1 MVAEVATLVSELT
14 VGVDEAVETVTVSL
28 YLGGGVWPVPF
39 RSVVRLSA
47 R

>member
-1 MVAEVATLVSELT
+1 MLVSALT
-14 VGVDEAVETVTVSL
+14 VGVVVESETVTVKR
-28 YLGGGVWPVPF
+28 YFGVDVWPVPL